1 MFKGWGAL
9 GTAPLSIWD
18 QIGEAI
24 EEAHKRTLGAAL
36 DRFAEMKARRDESA
50 FSIALIALSA
60 KIARADGI
68 VTANEVEA
76 FRKFFAYPATEDSK
90 VRMIFDLA
98 KQDVAGFD
106 HYVGQVAKIFDD
118 DPIVLEDVIDCLLYV
133 ALADGQ
139 AHPREMAMLEQASE
153 AFKLKPGAWRRLKA
167 AHLGQDHDDP
177 YIILGLDH
185 DADDA
190 ALRAKYR
197 DLMRENHPDA
207 LIARGVPASLIKIAE
222 NRTAAINAAYEKILA
237 ERAR

>member
-1 MFKGWGAL
+1 MG
-9 GTAPLSIWD
+9 IWER
-18 QIGEAI
+18 IGEAI

-36 DRFAEMKARRDESA
+36 DRFIDMKARRDEAA

-60 KIARADGI
+60 KIARADGF
-68 VTANEVEA
+68 VTDNEVAA
-76 FRKFFAYPATEDSK
+76 FKKFFDYPASEESK

-106 HYVGQVAKIFDD
+106 HYVAQVAKVFDD
-118 DPIVLEDVIDCLLYV
+118 DPVVLEDVIDCLLHV

-139 AHPREMAMLEQASE
+139 AHPREMAMLEKAAE
-153 AFKLKPGAWRRLKA
+153 IFRLKSGAWRRLKA

-177 YIILGLDH
+177 YVILGLDH
-185 DADDA
+185 DVDDA
-190 ALRAKYR
+190 GIRAKYR

-207 LIARGVPASLIKIAE
+207 LISRGVPASLVKIAE
-222 NRTAAINAAYEKILA
+222 NRTAAINAAHERILA